1 MGGWFNESDGKSNI
15 KLEQHEQGRAEKEE
29 KGTGTGTGTGKRTS
43 SESTASTTSSSGK
56 RGTGTGRGRGKTE
69 KEKSVE
75 LAMVETPEPPKQGK
89 PKQTR
94 KPRKKKEEAKLI
106 DQTSLN
112 MVIGSISAVVASRP
126 DCEHWVMTEAEIN
139 SITTPLSKMI
149 EESEL
154 FKDVGNYS
162 NQIALVMAC
171 GTVFIPRII
180 LTVQKGKEK
189 KQREITGNAVETN
202 VGTRKG
208 ITKKK
213 TYSKPVIIDR
223 PNQDDTSANDANVDT
238 SQPWFGDALS

>member
-1 MGGWFNESDGKSNI
+1 MGGWFRESNGKPNVNLTESDGRETKT
-15 KLEQHEQGRAEKEE
+15 KEE
-29 KGTGTGTGTGKRTS
+29 RGTEKRTDRTS
-43 SESTASTTSSSGK
+43 SESTTSATSSSGK
-56 RGTGTGRGRGKTE
+56 RGPGPGTGRGKTE
-69 KEKSVE
+69 KEKAVE
-75 LAMVETPEPPKQGK
+75 LAVVETPEPPKQGK

-126 DCEHWVMTEAEIN
+126 DCEHWMMTETEIN

-180 LTVQKGKEK
+180 LSVQKGKEK
-189 KQREITGNAVETN
+189 KHREITGNAVETN
-202 VGTRKG
+202 VGTGKG

-213 TYSKPVIIDR
+213 TYSKPVITDR
-223 PNQDDTSANDANVDT
+223 TNQADTSTNDANVDT
-238 SQPWFGDALS
+238 SQPWFGDALA